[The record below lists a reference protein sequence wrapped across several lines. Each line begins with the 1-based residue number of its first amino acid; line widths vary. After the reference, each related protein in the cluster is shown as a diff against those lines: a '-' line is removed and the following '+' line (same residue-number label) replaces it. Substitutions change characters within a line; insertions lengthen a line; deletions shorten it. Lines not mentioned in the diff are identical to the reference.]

1 MAFRRDST
9 TIPDSDAA
17 DDEHGRMRRRVF
29 LWAALPILLAGVAYT
44 AFQRPVY
51 ESTSTVLMSA
61 PTAVD
66 EQVLEADV
74 QGVAIQRRTLTGGE
88 ITRAVADR
96 LAADYGAQL
105 SPLEL
110 RQLLQVTA
118 VPDTNLLEL
127 AARDTDATLLPLLL
141 ETWIEIYS
149 DARARDIAERKAQTL
164 SKVESELTGLDERLE
179 EARAALAAYR
189 DEHDILSPERQQN
202 EVMARLDGLN
212 ESLNNAI
219 EEEVRTRSYLNSLRS
234 SLESGGR
241 LVPDAERGE
250 VTAMAQELATLRTRL
265 AELRARYTD
274 DYIEKD
280 PRLRQIPEQVAELEA
295 ALAEAYDEGTQAELR
310 NAERAYASARSAV
323 ADLRQRLADHKA
335 AVATFNT
342 VYARHQALEEDL
354 ARLEELNREAQAR
367 LVQIEVR
374 DVERYPQLSVI
385 DWPAPEAE
393 RIGPPYLL
401 LLGGTLGVSL
411 AVGIFAVWLY
421 SYLNPRSTQPAYVTL
436 SGVHMYPPESAGAI
450 GRGPGPATL
459 AGASAPRLT
468 REAETE
474 HGTDPGAEDAESD
487 REGDAAGRD
496 GAAPEGGGDTPAQA
510 GDDAEDRPPTNSR

>member
-9 TIPDSDAA
+9 TLSSADAG
-17 DDEHGRMRRRVF
+17 DDDGHGRKRRRVF
-29 LWAALPILLAGVAYT
+29 LWASLPLLLAGLAYS

-51 ESTSTVLMSA
+51 ESTATVLMSA

-66 EQVLEADV
+66 EQMLEADV
-74 QGVAIQRRTLTGGE
+74 QGVAIQRRTLTGAD
-88 ITRAVADR
+88 ITRALSDR
-96 LAADYGAQL
+96 LAESYGAQL
-105 SPLEL
+105 TPLEL
-110 RQLLQVTA
+110 RALLRVAA

-127 AARDTDATLLPLLL
+127 AAQGTDAELLPVLL
-141 ETWIEIYS
+141 ETWIKIYS
-149 DARARDIAERKAQTL
+149 DERARDIAARKARTV
-164 SKVESELTGLDERLE
+164 SEVESELEGLDERLE
-179 EARAALAAYR
+179 EAREALAAYR
-189 DEHDILSPERQQN
+189 EEHDILSPERQQN

-212 ESLNNAI
+212 ESLNTAI
-219 EEEVRTRSYLNSLRS
+219 EEEVRARSNLSSLRS

-274 DYIEKD
+274 DYIAKD

-295 ALAEAYDEGTQAELR
+295 ELAEAYDEGAQAELR
-310 NAERAYASARSAV
+310 NAERAYASARSSV

-342 VYARHQALEEDL
+342 VYARHEALEEDL

-385 DWPAPEAE
+385 DWPAPQAA

-401 LLGGTLGVSL
+401 LLGGTLGASL
-411 AVGIFAVWLY
+411 LVGIFAVWLY
-421 SYLNPRSTQPAYVTL
+421 GYLNPRSTQPAYVTL
-436 SGVHMYPPESAGAI
+436 SGVHLYPPDSAGAI
-450 GRGPGPATL
+450 GQGPGRATIE
-459 AGASAPRLT
+459 SAPAQRLT
-468 REAETE
+468 QDERSEGARGTE
-474 HGTDPGAEDAESD
+474 SGRDSPGAAS
-487 REGDAAGRD
+487 DAADDD
-496 GAAPEGGGDTPAQA
+496 GQDGHAPDDQAAEGGDVT
-510 GDDAEDRPPTNSR
+510 PPTNSR